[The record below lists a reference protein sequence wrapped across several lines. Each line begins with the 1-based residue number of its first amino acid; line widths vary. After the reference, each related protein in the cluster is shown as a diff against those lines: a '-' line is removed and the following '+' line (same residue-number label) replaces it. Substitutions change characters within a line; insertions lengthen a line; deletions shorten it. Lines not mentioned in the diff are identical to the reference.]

1 MPTYKD
7 VDEIRKEIL
16 QGKKNLHFK
25 NAENAEIC
33 AGVLAFVQGV
43 IDRVPVA
50 DVEPVKHGYWEE
62 LDEEGCYSCS
72 ACGNPWI
79 IIDGTP
85 QDNEMYFCPNCGA
98 KMDGDDNDP

>member
-1 MPTYKD
+1 MAEKEYIERESTYND
-7 VDEIRKEIL
+7 MLYEMCGTGYQSRAL
-16 QGKKNLHFK
+16 S
-25 NAENAEIC
+25 
-33 AGVLAFVQGV
+33 V
-43 IDRVPVA
+43 INYAPAA
-50 DVEPVKHGYWEE
+50 DVAPVKHGYWEE

-98 KMDGDDNDP
+98 KMDGGEQGNAT